1 MIDPAVARF
10 LDRYPSESPGR
21 GAAGAGV
28 IAVLRPGPAGV
39 EVLLMARA
47 IRDGDPASGQVSLP
61 GGHVEDRD
69 PDLRATALRELEE
82 EVGLSAADLERP
94 VRHFGTFE
102 ARRFGL
108 HVAVFAAALAA
119 AAPAP
124 RVDPREVS
132 SVFWLPR
139 GALFR
144 RTSTRWESA
153 DGAGEAPAV
162 VHDGHVV
169 WGFTLRM
176 LDGLLGADGPDG
188 GPSPQRPA
196 AEPPL
201 ALAGVQGDSS
211 QAS

>member
-1 MIDPAVARF
+1 MTDPAVARF
-10 LDRYPSESPGR
+10 LDRYPAESPGR

-47 IRDGDPASGQVSLP
+47 VRAGDPASGQVSLP
-61 GGHVEDRD
+61 GGHVEDAD

-82 EVGLSAADLERP
+82 EVGLSAEDLERP

-108 HVAVFAAALAA
+108 NVAVFAAALAPG
-119 AAPAP
+119 APAP
-124 RVDPREVS
+124 RADPQEVAA
-132 SVFWLPR
+132 VFWLPR
-139 GALFR
+139 TALFQ
-144 RTSTRWESA
+144 RTTTRWESA
-153 DGAGEAPAV
+153 HGSGEAAAV

-176 LDGLLGADGPDG
+176 LDGLLGPDG
-188 GPSPQRPA
+188 SAGGPGPQRPA
-196 AEPPL
+196 GDPAL
-201 ALAGVQGDSS
+201 ALGGVQGDSS